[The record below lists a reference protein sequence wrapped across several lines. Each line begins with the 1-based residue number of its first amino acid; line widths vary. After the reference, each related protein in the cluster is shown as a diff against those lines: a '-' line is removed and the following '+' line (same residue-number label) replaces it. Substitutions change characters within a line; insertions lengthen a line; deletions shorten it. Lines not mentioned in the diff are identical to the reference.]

1 MKRKN
6 LFLIPALFLISTLC
20 LINVSC
26 FSGFQEKGE
35 VTVTF
40 SESTLRQIMA
50 RGADISEEQ
59 EDFDFDPTA
68 NMYAYYAGMTSNAQE
83 TFALYVY
90 QDATYVVYAVSK
102 MEAIAKDLQERYGNL
117 TEEDY
122 LSNPEILEML
132 KNPMALYEKAII
144 SKGSWSQSGDSISIT
159 EKKYMDLSTEQLID
173 VQNPEVIAT
182 ISMDT
187 AMFSVTSKSG
197 YTITFYKVSDYTDID
212 DPYEEEPVD
221 SAKLSVKLVAGNMS
235 YEKTFTVYSNTK
247 KAHVEFTDIP
257 VGVTAKVFATVYLD
271 EPHGGQITFAKG
283 ESEEFVIQSGPNY
296 AKIKLREYNGED
308 EPDELIPPSGTP
320 TACYIGEC
328 SDDEN
333 VNEYIL
339 AFYENNQYAVWELPE
354 GTITN
359 KEDEEISIDVLQY
372 GTIVSFGKYSL
383 SITDD
388 DLYQSYEYRY
398 SETAY
403 YDKDLET
410 YRASQYGGSG
420 SGAMPCEINF
430 TSLSGLKVR
439 FTIGGSN
446 SQEEFVPPSGS
457 ILTFL
462 PGTSAENPDTVNYIL
477 ALYDSNEYSIYE
489 FSDEFIENAGEKY
502 GFSGDTTTEERNAIM
517 SEMLKE
523 GTVIA
528 FGSYSFSIDEN
539 ERSIFNYVEK
549 AYRDQDSGKFIA
561 STFSGSCDPSVSFYM
576 QLGDATGRVIM
587 FGSYESGHENKQ
599 IYSGQTLLPED
610 FREQFN
616 GGWLYFSVLSDGT
629 YSIYAN
635 IYGEDAQ
642 YMGNKYFAKGTWQ
655 SLEAEGS
662 SPSLQLIETE
672 YYDFDSDGLVSG
684 GNKETIVELSKTSFS
699 YNSSTGIELEFT
711 LNVEDVSY
719 PFTFIIKGFDK
730 NDVTDLDGNEC
741 NVTLYAITDQ
751 TDMQFIKSTL
761 ESDELTDDEK
771 AEVLVPIVER
781 SQNYSITA
789 FQPGVNYSS
798 HEGAPTSEV
807 LDDGTIKWSGTCYTP
822 LSEGTIYGVLATVYF
837 SQNYSSG
844 YYEFDIGCADG
855 LSLSSESNEVE
866 LTVSAMD
873 IPCKIHFYHDGDY
886 DSQYTVTTAMSEIM
900 MFDEDDNIR
909 ESVLNELWAAAEASV
924 NALAEKN
931 YEYDSNSKPDCGL
944 QDGVPFVT
952 LYYVEKKSLQF
963 AITLN
968 DVPQKDGV
976 DSTWYIIYAVNDDE
990 MLSTLRTHFAPGS
1003 ISYEQIDTIN
1013 AQLGLNETVINYSA
1027 SSNPD
1032 FEGYSILS
1040 DGTVKFSGIKPE
1052 LSYEDGDTGNFLA
1065 IVYTV
1070 TGSVRTFVSAGFLE
1084 DISLSIDNVNE
1095 LNFNM
1100 LTPLDVSASGNIV
1113 TDSRSVVIFMN
1124 YDADALYLNQGTF
1137 EFSAKYPNGANL
1149 SESDAEEI
1157 SWSAQLLYKGKNVN
1171 NYGDPYYEL
1180 SGNKLLLQKQIPL
1193 PSAGAYQIYVTAIM
1207 PLNEYGSRVT
1217 SGQTFNVTIP
1227 DRHIYDISD
1236 DEQPWQYATSLHN
1249 VVING
1254 DVTEDDWDWT
1264 LSDEGYDHLL
1274 QVLFAKH
1281 KSTLESLTFN
1291 DAFTSPAYTQ
1301 TAESPLYD
1309 SNSYSG
1315 IQFGRHVSLLF
1326 NDVATI
1332 GDYLFGSARNIET
1345 VKFTTVGSSVGDC
1358 CFRDASTLTTLD
1370 LTGVTTIGSY
1380 AFSAANLKE
1389 ITIPESVTEINE
1401 GAFVNCYEL
1410 ESAVFEITEGWKYI
1424 MNGDTEVANVSSDA
1438 LSLFNDFNITKLF
1451 RE

>member
-6 LFLIPALFLISTLC
+6 LFLIPVLFLLSILC
-20 LINVSC
+20 LFYVSC

-35 VTVTF
+35 VTITF
-40 SESTLRQIMA
+40 SESTLHQIMA
-50 RGADISEEQ
+50 RGGDISAEQ
-59 EDFDFDPTA
+59 DDFDFDPTA
-68 NMYAYYAGMTSNAQE
+68 NMVVYYAGMTSDAQE

-90 QDATYVVYAVSK
+90 QDATYAVYAVSK

-122 LSNPEILEML
+122 SSNSEILEML

-144 SKGSWSQSGDSISIT
+144 SWGSWSQSGDSISIT

-182 ISMDT
+182 ISMDA
-187 AMFSVTSKSG
+187 AMFSVESKSG
-197 YTITFYKVSDYTDID
+197 YSITFYKVSDYTDID

-328 SDDEN
+328 RDDEN

-383 SITDD
+383 AITDD

-430 TSLSGLKVR
+430 TSLSGLNVR

-446 SQEEFVPPSGS
+446 SHEEFVPPSGS

-477 ALYDSNEYSIYE
+477 ALYDSNEYSLYE

-502 GFSGDTTTEERNAIM
+502 GFSGDTTTEERNAII

-523 GTVIA
+523 ATVIA

-576 QLGDATGRVIM
+576 QLGDGTGRVIM

-599 IYSGQTLLPED
+599 IYTGKAELPEQYWT
-610 FREQFN
+610 QFN

-642 YMGNKYFAKGTWQ
+642 YMGDKYFAKGTWQ

-672 YYDFDSDGLVSG
+672 YYDFDSDGLVSS
-684 GNKETIVELSKTSFS
+684 GNKETIVDLSKTSFS

-711 LNVEDVSY
+711 LNVEHVSY

-771 AEVLVPIVER
+771 AEVLVPIIER
-781 SQNYSITA
+781 SQNYSIAA
-789 FQPGVNYSS
+789 FQPGVNSS
-798 HEGAPTSEV
+798 HSDASTSEV
-807 LDDGTIKWSGTCYTP
+807 LEDGTIKWSGTCYTP

-873 IPCKIHFYHDGDY
+873 IPCKIQFYHDGDY
-886 DSQYTVTTAMSEIM
+886 DYQYTVTTAMSEIM
-900 MFDEDDNIR
+900 MFDEDENIR

-924 NALAEKN
+924 TALAEKN
-931 YEYDSNSKPDCGL
+931 YEFDTNLNPVCGI

-952 LYYVEKKSLQF
+952 LYYVYKESEPEPQNTD
-963 AITLN
+963 AGITVTLEN
-968 DVPQKDGV
+968 FDTTNAGDLTFTSNTYFINV
-976 DSTWYIIYAVNDDE
+976 YDDE
-990 MLSTLRTHFAPGS
+990 VSYYGTTYIFTPGVEADSYTWFLDDFVLDSSNLTYLSQLYHFSQATAVGYDTEGNETES
-1003 ISYEQIDTIN
+1003 TIQIDKSGKI
-1013 AQLGLNETVINYSA
+1013 LYLN
-1027 SSNPD
+1027 
-1032 FEGYSILS
+1032 F
-1040 DGTVKFSGIKPE
+1040 
-1052 LSYEDGDTGNFLA
+1052 
-1065 IVYTV
+1065 
-1070 TGSVRTFVSAGFLE
+1070 
-1084 DISLSIDNVNE
+1084 NE
-1095 LNFNM
+1095 LN
-1100 LTPLDVSASGNIV
+1100 A
-1113 TDSRSVVIFMN
+1113 DSMG
-1124 YDADALYLNQGTF
+1124 L
-1137 EFSAKYPNGANL
+1137 
-1149 SESDAEEI
+1149 
-1157 SWSAQLLYKGKNVN
+1157 
-1171 NYGDPYYEL
+1171 
-1180 SGNKLLLQKQIPL
+1180 
-1193 PSAGAYQIYVTAIM
+1193 
-1207 PLNEYGSRVT
+1207 T
-1217 SGQTFNVTIP
+1217 SGSYHTLTLV
-1227 DRHIYDISD
+1227 
-1236 DEQPWQYATSLHN
+1236 A
-1249 VVING
+1249 VING
-1254 DVTEDDWDWT
+1254 
-1264 LSDEGYDHLL
+1264 
-1274 QVLFAKH
+1274 
-1281 KSTLESLTFN
+1281 
-1291 DAFTSPAYTQ
+1291 
-1301 TAESPLYD
+1301 
-1309 SNSYSG
+1309 NSYS
-1315 IQFGRHVSLLF
+1315 VSQRVTVMV
-1326 NDVATI
+1326 ND
-1332 GDYLFGSARNIET
+1332 
-1345 VKFTTVGSSVGDC
+1345 
-1358 CFRDASTLTTLD
+1358 
-1370 LTGVTTIGSY
+1370 
-1380 AFSAANLKE
+1380 
-1389 ITIPESVTEINE
+1389 
-1401 GAFVNCYEL
+1401 
-1410 ESAVFEITEGWKYI
+1410 
-1424 MNGDTEVANVSSDA
+1424 
-1438 LSLFNDFNITKLF
+1438 
-1451 RE
+1451 

>member
-50 RGADISEEQ
+50 RGADISEKQ
-59 EDFDFDPTA
+59 EDFDLSDLIPDSEEYKDFI
-68 NMYAYYAGMTSNAQE
+68 
-83 TFALYVY
+83 ALY
-90 QDATYVVYAVSK
+90 QIMQNEP
-102 MEAIAKDLQERYGNL
+102 MEIFAGSTKSSILSAEDVTCALMIYESGDYLLISREASETMSEIKPGNL
-117 TEEDY
+117 EEISSMMRFSTG
-122 LSNPEILEML
+122 LF
-132 KNPMALYEKAII
+132 I
-144 SKGSWSQSGDSISIT
+144 SKGKYTENEGTIYINEEAYYDSSTKEWIKLESASRIGDVPTNNTYFTVLSNSGIR
-159 EKKYMDLSTEQLID
+159 YY
-173 VQNPEVIAT
+173 
-182 ISMDT
+182 
-187 AMFSVTSKSG
+187 F
-197 YTITFYKVSDYTDID
+197 VSEDYFGDDWTDIPD
-212 DPYEEEPVD
+212 VDPYEDEPVD

-247 KAHVEFTDIP
+247 KAHVEFSDIP

-328 SDDEN
+328 RDDEN

-339 AFYENNQYAVWELPE
+339 AFYENNQYAVCELPE

-359 KEDEEISIDVLQY
+359 KEVEEISIDVLQY

-439 FTIGGSN
+439 FTIGDSN
-446 SQEEFVPPSGS
+446 SHEEFVPPSGT

-462 PGTSAENPDTVNYIL
+462 PGTKAENPDTVNYIL
-477 ALYDSNEYSIYE
+477 ALYDSNEYSLYE

-502 GFSGDTTTEERNAIM
+502 GFSGDTTTEERNAII

-599 IYSGQTLLPED
+599 IYSGQTMLPED

-616 GGWLYFSVLSDGT
+616 GGLLYFSVLSDGT

-635 IYGEDAQ
+635 INGEDAQ

-672 YYDFDSDGLVSG
+672 YYDFDSDALVSG
-684 GNKETIVELSKTSFS
+684 GNKETIVDLSKTSFS

-771 AEVLVPIVER
+771 AEVLVPIIER

-789 FQPGVNYSS
+789 FQPGDNYSS

-873 IPCKIHFYHDGDY
+873 IPCKIHFYHDDDY

-931 YEYDSNSKPDCGL
+931 YEYDSNSKPECGF

-952 LYYVEKKSLQF
+952 LYYVYKESEPEQQNTEAGITVTLD
-963 AITLN
+963 AIDTTNAGNLSFTAATYVIN
-968 DVPQKDGV
+968 V
-976 DSTWYIIYAVNDDE
+976 YDDE
-990 MLSTLRTHFAPGS
+990 KSYYGTTYIFTPGVEADSYTWFLDDFVLDSSNLTYLSQLYHFSQATAV
-1003 ISYEQIDTIN
+1003 SYDIDGNETESTIQIDNSGKI
-1013 AQLGLNETVINYSA
+1013 LYLN
-1027 SSNPD
+1027 
-1032 FEGYSILS
+1032 F
-1040 DGTVKFSGIKPE
+1040 
-1052 LSYEDGDTGNFLA
+1052 
-1065 IVYTV
+1065 
-1070 TGSVRTFVSAGFLE
+1070 
-1084 DISLSIDNVNE
+1084 NE
-1095 LNFNM
+1095 LN
-1100 LTPLDVSASGNIV
+1100 A
-1113 TDSRSVVIFMN
+1113 DSMG
-1124 YDADALYLNQGTF
+1124 L
-1137 EFSAKYPNGANL
+1137 
-1149 SESDAEEI
+1149 
-1157 SWSAQLLYKGKNVN
+1157 
-1171 NYGDPYYEL
+1171 
-1180 SGNKLLLQKQIPL
+1180 
-1193 PSAGAYQIYVTAIM
+1193 
-1207 PLNEYGSRVT
+1207 T
-1217 SGQTFNVTIP
+1217 SGSYHTLTLV
-1227 DRHIYDISD
+1227 
-1236 DEQPWQYATSLHN
+1236 A
-1249 VVING
+1249 VING
-1254 DVTEDDWDWT
+1254 
-1264 LSDEGYDHLL
+1264 
-1274 QVLFAKH
+1274 
-1281 KSTLESLTFN
+1281 
-1291 DAFTSPAYTQ
+1291 
-1301 TAESPLYD
+1301 
-1309 SNSYSG
+1309 NSYS
-1315 IQFGRHVSLLF
+1315 VSQRVTVMV
-1326 NDVATI
+1326 ND
-1332 GDYLFGSARNIET
+1332 
-1345 VKFTTVGSSVGDC
+1345 
-1358 CFRDASTLTTLD
+1358 
-1370 LTGVTTIGSY
+1370 
-1380 AFSAANLKE
+1380 
-1389 ITIPESVTEINE
+1389 
-1401 GAFVNCYEL
+1401 
-1410 ESAVFEITEGWKYI
+1410 
-1424 MNGDTEVANVSSDA
+1424 
-1438 LSLFNDFNITKLF
+1438 
-1451 RE
+1451 

>member
-6 LFLIPALFLISTLC
+6 LFLIPALFLFSILC
-20 LINVSC
+20 FFNVSC

-35 VTVTF
+35 VTITF

-50 RGADISEEQ
+50 RSGDISAEQ

-68 NMYAYYAGMTSNAQE
+68 NMVAYYAGMTSDTQE

-90 QDATYVVYAVSK
+90 QDATYAVYAVSK

-122 LSNPEILEML
+122 SSNSEILEML

-144 SKGSWSQSGDSISIT
+144 SKGSWSQSGDSINIKETHYLSAASDKLT
-159 EKKYMDLSTEQLID
+159 EVS
-173 VQNPEVIAT
+173 NPSVIAT
-182 ISMDT
+182 ISENAKYFT
-187 AMFSVTSKSG
+187 VQSNSG
-197 YTITFYKVSDYTDID
+197 YTITFYAVNNGDVS
-212 DPYEEEPVD
+212 YEEEPVD

-247 KAHVEFTDIP
+247 KAHVEFSDIP

-283 ESEEFVIQSGPNY
+283 ESDEFVIQSGPNY
-296 AKIKLREYNGED
+296 AIIILRDYNGGD
-308 EPDELIPPSGTP
+308 EPDELTPPSGTP

-328 SDDEN
+328 RDEEN
-333 VNEYIL
+333 INEYIL

-354 GTITN
+354 DSITN
-359 KEDEEISIDVLQY
+359 KEEISIDVLQY
-372 GTIVSFGKYSL
+372 GKIVSFGKYSL
-383 SITDD
+383 YITDD

-403 YDKDLET
+403 YDKDLEI

-446 SQEEFVPPSGS
+446 NHEEFVPPSGS

-502 GFSGDTTTEERNAIM
+502 GVSGDTTTEERNAII

-684 GNKETIVELSKTSFS
+684 GNKETIVDLSKTSFS

-711 LNVEDVSY
+711 LNVEHVSY

-761 ESDELTDDEK
+761 ASDELTDDEK

-798 HEGAPTSEV
+798 HEGALTSEV

-900 MFDEDDNIR
+900 MFDEDNNIR
-909 ESVLNELWAAAEASV
+909 ESVLNELWAAAEESV

-931 YEYDSNSKPDCGL
+931 YEYDSNSIPVCGI

-952 LYYVEKKSLQF
+952 LYYVYKESEPEPQNTEAGITVTLD
-963 AITLN
+963 AIDTTNAGNLSFTAATYVIN
-968 DVPQKDGV
+968 V
-976 DSTWYIIYAVNDDE
+976 YDDE
-990 MLSTLRTHFAPGS
+990 KSYYGTTYIFTPGVEADSYTWFLDDFVLDSSNLTYLSQLYHFSQATAV
-1003 ISYEQIDTIN
+1003 SYDIEGNETESTIQIDNSGKI
-1013 AQLGLNETVINYSA
+1013 LYLN
-1027 SSNPD
+1027 
-1032 FEGYSILS
+1032 F
-1040 DGTVKFSGIKPE
+1040 
-1052 LSYEDGDTGNFLA
+1052 
-1065 IVYTV
+1065 
-1070 TGSVRTFVSAGFLE
+1070 
-1084 DISLSIDNVNE
+1084 NE
-1095 LNFNM
+1095 LN
-1100 LTPLDVSASGNIV
+1100 A
-1113 TDSRSVVIFMN
+1113 DSMG
-1124 YDADALYLNQGTF
+1124 L
-1137 EFSAKYPNGANL
+1137 
-1149 SESDAEEI
+1149 
-1157 SWSAQLLYKGKNVN
+1157 
-1171 NYGDPYYEL
+1171 
-1180 SGNKLLLQKQIPL
+1180 
-1193 PSAGAYQIYVTAIM
+1193 
-1207 PLNEYGSRVT
+1207 T
-1217 SGQTFNVTIP
+1217 SGSYHTLTLV
-1227 DRHIYDISD
+1227 
-1236 DEQPWQYATSLHN
+1236 A
-1249 VVING
+1249 VING
-1254 DVTEDDWDWT
+1254 
-1264 LSDEGYDHLL
+1264 
-1274 QVLFAKH
+1274 
-1281 KSTLESLTFN
+1281 
-1291 DAFTSPAYTQ
+1291 
-1301 TAESPLYD
+1301 
-1309 SNSYSG
+1309 NSYS
-1315 IQFGRHVSLLF
+1315 VSQRVTVMV
-1326 NDVATI
+1326 ND
-1332 GDYLFGSARNIET
+1332 
-1345 VKFTTVGSSVGDC
+1345 
-1358 CFRDASTLTTLD
+1358 
-1370 LTGVTTIGSY
+1370 
-1380 AFSAANLKE
+1380 
-1389 ITIPESVTEINE
+1389 
-1401 GAFVNCYEL
+1401 
-1410 ESAVFEITEGWKYI
+1410 
-1424 MNGDTEVANVSSDA
+1424 
-1438 LSLFNDFNITKLF
+1438 
-1451 RE
+1451 

>member
-40 SESTLRQIMA
+40 SESTLRHIMA
-50 RGADISEEQ
+50 RGGDISAEQ

-68 NMYAYYAGMTSNAQE
+68 NMVAYYAGMTSDTQE

-90 QDATYVVYAVSK
+90 QDATYAVYAVSK

-144 SKGSWSQSGDSISIT
+144 SKGSWSQSGDTISIT

-247 KAHVEFTDIP
+247 KAHVEFSDIP

-328 SDDEN
+328 KNEEN
-333 VNEYIL
+333 IDEYIL
-339 AFYENNQYAVWELPE
+339 AFYEDNQYAVWELPE

-359 KEDEEISIDVLQY
+359 KEVEEISIDVLQY

-446 SQEEFVPPSGS
+446 NHEEFVPPSGS

-502 GFSGDTTTEERNAIM
+502 GFSGDTTTEERNAII

-599 IYSGQTLLPED
+599 IYRGQAELPKQYWT
-610 FREQFN
+610 QFN
-616 GGWLYFSVLSDGT
+616 GGLLYFSVLSDGT

-642 YMGNKYFAKGTWQ
+642 YMGDKYFAKGTWQ

-662 SPSLQLIETE
+662 SPSLQLIEIE
-672 YYDFDSDGLVSG
+672 YYDFDSDALVSG
-684 GNKETIVELSKTSFS
+684 GNKETIVDLSKTSFS

-761 ESDELTDDEK
+761 ASDELTDDEK
-771 AEVLVPIVER
+771 TEVLVPIIER
-781 SQNYSITA
+781 SLNYSITA

-900 MFDEDDNIR
+900 MFDEDNNIR
-909 ESVLNELWAAAEASV
+909 ESVLNELWAAAEESV
-924 NALAEKN
+924 NALSEKG
-931 YEYDSNSKPDCGL
+931 YEFDTNLPPECGL

-952 LYYVEKKSLQF
+952 MYYVYKESEPEQQNTEAGITVTLD
-963 AITLN
+963 AIDTTNAGNLSFTAATYVIN
-968 DVPQKDGV
+968 V
-976 DSTWYIIYAVNDDE
+976 YDDE
-990 MLSTLRTHFAPGS
+990 KSYYGTTYIFTPGVEADSYTWFLDDFVLDSSNLTYLSQLYHFSQATAV
-1003 ISYEQIDTIN
+1003 SYDIEGNETESTIQIDNSGKI
-1013 AQLGLNETVINYSA
+1013 LYLN
-1027 SSNPD
+1027 
-1032 FEGYSILS
+1032 F
-1040 DGTVKFSGIKPE
+1040 
-1052 LSYEDGDTGNFLA
+1052 
-1065 IVYTV
+1065 
-1070 TGSVRTFVSAGFLE
+1070 
-1084 DISLSIDNVNE
+1084 NE
-1095 LNFNM
+1095 LN
-1100 LTPLDVSASGNIV
+1100 A
-1113 TDSRSVVIFMN
+1113 DSMG
-1124 YDADALYLNQGTF
+1124 L
-1137 EFSAKYPNGANL
+1137 
-1149 SESDAEEI
+1149 
-1157 SWSAQLLYKGKNVN
+1157 
-1171 NYGDPYYEL
+1171 
-1180 SGNKLLLQKQIPL
+1180 
-1193 PSAGAYQIYVTAIM
+1193 
-1207 PLNEYGSRVT
+1207 T
-1217 SGQTFNVTIP
+1217 SGSYHTLTLV
-1227 DRHIYDISD
+1227 
-1236 DEQPWQYATSLHN
+1236 A
-1249 VVING
+1249 VING
-1254 DVTEDDWDWT
+1254 
-1264 LSDEGYDHLL
+1264 
-1274 QVLFAKH
+1274 
-1281 KSTLESLTFN
+1281 
-1291 DAFTSPAYTQ
+1291 
-1301 TAESPLYD
+1301 
-1309 SNSYSG
+1309 NSYS
-1315 IQFGRHVSLLF
+1315 VSQRVTVMV
-1326 NDVATI
+1326 ND
-1332 GDYLFGSARNIET
+1332 
-1345 VKFTTVGSSVGDC
+1345 
-1358 CFRDASTLTTLD
+1358 
-1370 LTGVTTIGSY
+1370 
-1380 AFSAANLKE
+1380 
-1389 ITIPESVTEINE
+1389 
-1401 GAFVNCYEL
+1401 
-1410 ESAVFEITEGWKYI
+1410 
-1424 MNGDTEVANVSSDA
+1424 
-1438 LSLFNDFNITKLF
+1438 
-1451 RE
+1451 

>member
-35 VTVTF
+35 VTITF

-50 RGADISEEQ
+50 RGGDISAEQ

-68 NMYAYYAGMTSNAQE
+68 NMVAYYAGMTSDTQE

-90 QDATYVVYAVSK
+90 QDATYAVYAVSK

-182 ISMDT
+182 ISMDA
-187 AMFSVTSKSG
+187 AMFSVESKSG

-296 AKIKLREYNGED
+296 AKIIMRASSEWD
-308 EPDELIPPSGTP
+308 EPDDLTPPSGTP

-328 SDDEN
+328 RDDEN

-339 AFYENNQYAVWELPE
+339 AFYENNQYAVCELPE
-354 GTITN
+354 DSITN
-359 KEDEEISIDVLQY
+359 KEVEDISIDVLQY

-446 SQEEFVPPSGS
+446 NHEEFVPPSGS

-502 GFSGDTTTEERNAIM
+502 GVSGDTTTEERNAII

-684 GNKETIVELSKTSFS
+684 GNKETIVDLSKTSFS
-699 YNSSTGIELEFT
+699 YNCSTKYIDSDGNEHQLDLEFK
-711 LNVEDVSY
+711 LNVETVRY

-761 ESDELTDDEK
+761 ASDELTDDEK
-771 AEVLVPIVER
+771 AEVLVPIIER

-873 IPCKIHFYHDGDY
+873 IPCKIHFYHDDDY

-900 MFDEDDNIR
+900 MFDEDNNIR
-909 ESVLNELWAAAEASV
+909 ESVLNELWAAAEESV

-931 YEYDSNSKPDCGL
+931 YEYDSNSIPVCGI

-952 LYYVEKKSLQF
+952 LYYVYKESEPEPQNTEAGITVTLD
-963 AITLN
+963 AIDTTNAGNLSFTAATYVIN
-968 DVPQKDGV
+968 
-976 DSTWYIIYAVNDDE
+976 IYDDE
-990 MLSTLRTHFAPGS
+990 KSYYGTTYIFTPGVEADSYTWFLDDFVLDSSNLTYLSQLYHFSQATAV
-1003 ISYEQIDTIN
+1003 SYDIEGNETESTIQIDNSGKI
-1013 AQLGLNETVINYSA
+1013 LYLN
-1027 SSNPD
+1027 
-1032 FEGYSILS
+1032 F
-1040 DGTVKFSGIKPE
+1040 
-1052 LSYEDGDTGNFLA
+1052 
-1065 IVYTV
+1065 
-1070 TGSVRTFVSAGFLE
+1070 
-1084 DISLSIDNVNE
+1084 NE
-1095 LNFNM
+1095 LN
-1100 LTPLDVSASGNIV
+1100 A
-1113 TDSRSVVIFMN
+1113 DSMG
-1124 YDADALYLNQGTF
+1124 L
-1137 EFSAKYPNGANL
+1137 
-1149 SESDAEEI
+1149 
-1157 SWSAQLLYKGKNVN
+1157 
-1171 NYGDPYYEL
+1171 
-1180 SGNKLLLQKQIPL
+1180 
-1193 PSAGAYQIYVTAIM
+1193 
-1207 PLNEYGSRVT
+1207 T
-1217 SGQTFNVTIP
+1217 SGSYHTLTLV
-1227 DRHIYDISD
+1227 
-1236 DEQPWQYATSLHN
+1236 A
-1249 VVING
+1249 VING
-1254 DVTEDDWDWT
+1254 
-1264 LSDEGYDHLL
+1264 
-1274 QVLFAKH
+1274 
-1281 KSTLESLTFN
+1281 
-1291 DAFTSPAYTQ
+1291 
-1301 TAESPLYD
+1301 
-1309 SNSYSG
+1309 NSYS
-1315 IQFGRHVSLLF
+1315 VSQRVTVMV
-1326 NDVATI
+1326 ND
-1332 GDYLFGSARNIET
+1332 
-1345 VKFTTVGSSVGDC
+1345 
-1358 CFRDASTLTTLD
+1358 
-1370 LTGVTTIGSY
+1370 
-1380 AFSAANLKE
+1380 
-1389 ITIPESVTEINE
+1389 
-1401 GAFVNCYEL
+1401 
-1410 ESAVFEITEGWKYI
+1410 
-1424 MNGDTEVANVSSDA
+1424 
-1438 LSLFNDFNITKLF
+1438 
-1451 RE
+1451 

>member
-6 LFLIPALFLISTLC
+6 LFLIPALFLFSILC
-20 LINVSC
+20 FFNVSC

-35 VTVTF
+35 VTITF

-50 RGADISEEQ
+50 RSGDISAEQ

-68 NMYAYYAGMTSNAQE
+68 NMVAYYAGMTSDTQE

-90 QDATYVVYAVSK
+90 QDATYAVYAVSK

-122 LSNPEILEML
+122 SSNSEILEML

-144 SKGSWSQSGDSISIT
+144 SKGSWSQSGDSINIKETHYLSAASDKLT
-159 EKKYMDLSTEQLID
+159 EVS
-173 VQNPEVIAT
+173 NPSVIAT
-182 ISMDT
+182 ISENAKYFT
-187 AMFSVTSKSG
+187 VQSNSG
-197 YTITFYKVSDYTDID
+197 YTITFYAVNNGDVS
-212 DPYEEEPVD
+212 YEEEPVD

-247 KAHVEFTDIP
+247 KAHVEFSDIP

-283 ESEEFVIQSGPNY
+283 ESDEFVIQSGPNY
-296 AKIKLREYNGED
+296 AIIILRDYNGGD
-308 EPDELIPPSGTP
+308 EPDELTPPSGTP

-328 SDDEN
+328 RDEEN
-333 VNEYIL
+333 INEYIL

-354 GTITN
+354 DSITN
-359 KEDEEISIDVLQY
+359 KEEISIDVLQY
-372 GTIVSFGKYSL
+372 GKIVSFGKYSL
-383 SITDD
+383 YITDD

-403 YDKDLET
+403 YDKDLEI

-446 SQEEFVPPSGS
+446 NHEEFVPPSGS

-502 GFSGDTTTEERNAIM
+502 GVSGDTTTEERNAII

-684 GNKETIVELSKTSFS
+684 GNKETIVDLSKTSFS

-711 LNVEDVSY
+711 LNVEHVSY

-761 ESDELTDDEK
+761 ASDELTDDEK

-798 HEGAPTSEV
+798 HEGALTSEV

-837 SQNYSSG
+837 SQNYSSC

-900 MFDEDDNIR
+900 MFDEDNNIR
-909 ESVLNELWAAAEASV
+909 ESVLNELWAAAEESV

-931 YEYDSNSKPDCGL
+931 YEYDSNSIPVCGI

-952 LYYVEKKSLQF
+952 LYYVYKESEPEPQNTEAGITVTLD
-963 AITLN
+963 AIDTTNAGNLSFTAATYVIN
-968 DVPQKDGV
+968 V
-976 DSTWYIIYAVNDDE
+976 YDDE
-990 MLSTLRTHFAPGS
+990 KSYYGTTYIFTPGVEADSYTWFLDDFVLDSSNLTYLSQLYHFSQATAV
-1003 ISYEQIDTIN
+1003 SYDIEGNETESTIQIDNSGKI
-1013 AQLGLNETVINYSA
+1013 LYLN
-1027 SSNPD
+1027 
-1032 FEGYSILS
+1032 F
-1040 DGTVKFSGIKPE
+1040 
-1052 LSYEDGDTGNFLA
+1052 
-1065 IVYTV
+1065 
-1070 TGSVRTFVSAGFLE
+1070 
-1084 DISLSIDNVNE
+1084 NE
-1095 LNFNM
+1095 LN
-1100 LTPLDVSASGNIV
+1100 A
-1113 TDSRSVVIFMN
+1113 DSMG
-1124 YDADALYLNQGTF
+1124 L
-1137 EFSAKYPNGANL
+1137 
-1149 SESDAEEI
+1149 
-1157 SWSAQLLYKGKNVN
+1157 
-1171 NYGDPYYEL
+1171 
-1180 SGNKLLLQKQIPL
+1180 
-1193 PSAGAYQIYVTAIM
+1193 
-1207 PLNEYGSRVT
+1207 T
-1217 SGQTFNVTIP
+1217 SGSYHTLTLV
-1227 DRHIYDISD
+1227 
-1236 DEQPWQYATSLHN
+1236 A
-1249 VVING
+1249 VING
-1254 DVTEDDWDWT
+1254 
-1264 LSDEGYDHLL
+1264 
-1274 QVLFAKH
+1274 
-1281 KSTLESLTFN
+1281 
-1291 DAFTSPAYTQ
+1291 
-1301 TAESPLYD
+1301 
-1309 SNSYSG
+1309 NSYS
-1315 IQFGRHVSLLF
+1315 VSQRVTVMV
-1326 NDVATI
+1326 ND
-1332 GDYLFGSARNIET
+1332 
-1345 VKFTTVGSSVGDC
+1345 
-1358 CFRDASTLTTLD
+1358 
-1370 LTGVTTIGSY
+1370 
-1380 AFSAANLKE
+1380 
-1389 ITIPESVTEINE
+1389 
-1401 GAFVNCYEL
+1401 
-1410 ESAVFEITEGWKYI
+1410 
-1424 MNGDTEVANVSSDA
+1424 
-1438 LSLFNDFNITKLF
+1438 
-1451 RE
+1451 